1 MALLFLT
8 AAALPA
14 RAQVLHDV
22 GVGVVVGDPIGG
34 TAKLWLDD
42 TLAVDFGV
50 GLSGDAVL
58 WGDLLWHAWDLLP
71 QPPQGRLGAYVGAGP
86 RVETASDV
94 EFGVRTIVGVSW
106 RLPRHPIELFA
117 EAGPVFRLTQ
127 SAGVSADGGAGV
139 RFYFGA
145 KSSKRR

>member
-1 MALLFLT
+1 MMLLLT
-8 AAALPA
+8 TFSAPGA
-14 RAQVLHDV
+14 RAQGLHDV

-34 TAKLWLDD
+34 TAKFWLDD

-50 GLSGDAVL
+50 GISKNAVL

-71 QPPQGRLGAYVGAGP
+71 QPPQGRLGAYVGMGP
-86 RVETASDV
+86 RLETASDP
-94 EFGVRTIVGVSW
+94 EFGIRTMLGAAW

-127 SAGVSADGGAGV
+127 SGGVEADGGAGI
-139 RFYFGA
+139 RFYFGSKSA
-145 KSSKRR
+145 KKN